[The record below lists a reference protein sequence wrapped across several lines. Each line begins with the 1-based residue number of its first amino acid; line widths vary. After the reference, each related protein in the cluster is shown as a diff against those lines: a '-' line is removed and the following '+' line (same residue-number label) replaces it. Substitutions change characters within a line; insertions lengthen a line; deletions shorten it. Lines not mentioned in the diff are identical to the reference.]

1 MLALNVYT
9 GRTGVP
15 TFHPCDIGATLLSRL
30 NCTRLSSPRRFRFES
45 SESPT
50 PLPTGSAS
58 PTSPAIWLGR
68 PAEQYDAKAISGYMD
83 EQKKV
88 MIQQWVEGQAA
99 ILILCPP
106 PDHHTGISSPSYFC
120 DQCYITAILHS
131 S

>member
-1 MLALNVYT
+1 MLALNGFT
-9 GRTGVP
+9 GRTSVP
-15 TFHPCDIGATLLSRL
+15 TFHPCAIGATLLSRL

-99 ILILCPP
+99 ILCPP
-106 PDHHTGISSPSYFC
+106 PDHHTGIKSIVF
-120 DQCYITAILHS
+120 L
-131 S
+131 

>member
-1 MLALNVYT
+1 MLALNGFT
-9 GRTGVP
+9 GRTSVP
-15 TFHPCDIGATLLSRL
+15 TFHPCAIGATLLSRL

-99 ILILCPP
+99 ILCPP